1 MALTSKEIIEKA
13 LQSVTTMQQAVRPP
27 SSEHYFREYMQKCMD
42 AQAEWLKR
50 QALQGFLGGL
60 GGFVTPYKPN
70 DFAAISGKGA
80 KDIFPPLPK
89 ISKHDALRALDAEA
103 GLKPLRPHND
113 DRAAERKAQQEAEER
128 RKGERDQTLAKGLRR
143 AFG

>member
-1 MALTSKEIIEKA
+1 MTLTSKELIEKA
-13 LQSVTTMQQAVRPP
+13 LQSVTTVQQIAPLP
-27 SSEHYFREYMQKCMD
+27 TSEQYLKQYMQKCMD
-42 AQAEWLKR
+42 QQVEALKR
-50 QALQGFLGGL
+50 PALQGFLGGL
-60 GGFVTPYKPN
+60 GGYKPN
-70 DFAAISGKGA
+70 DFAAIYGKGA

-89 ISKHDALRALDAEA
+89 VSKHAALRALDAEA

-128 RKGERDQTLAKGLRR
+128 RKGERDKTLAKGLRR